1 VGVICIKGKRE
12 QMQKHIVNLVMIQ
25 WNCVL
30 NKKQEWKLAIE
41 LKILKLCKTCV
52 FITYIIIF
60 MEHFLSRVFYVW
72 VCTYFFFFHCGL
84 KSFKVLHNIRSLHCM
99 CIIWKLKTEKNNEP
113 KKERCIILLNIL
125 VFFLLGKKLFGCVFR
140 SFN

>member
-52 FITYIIIF
+52 FIT
-60 MEHFLSRVFYVW
+60 
-72 VCTYFFFFHCGL
+72 
-84 KSFKVLHNIRSLHCM
+84 
-99 CIIWKLKTEKNNEP
+99 
-113 KKERCIILLNIL
+113 
-125 VFFLLGKKLFGCVFR
+125 
-140 SFN
+140 